1 MNAYIDFACRGTA
14 NNPGPPAT
22 EPGAVVP
29 TSDSASSHDALVPTS
44 DGA

>member
-29 TSDSASSHDALVPTS
+29 TSD
-44 DGA
+44 GA